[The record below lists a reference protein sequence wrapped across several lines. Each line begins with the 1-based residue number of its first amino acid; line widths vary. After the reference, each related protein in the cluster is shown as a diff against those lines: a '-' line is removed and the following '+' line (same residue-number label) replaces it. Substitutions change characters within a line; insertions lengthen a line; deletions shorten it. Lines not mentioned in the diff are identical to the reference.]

1 MSDLAEF
8 FANNPWSAYLL
19 AFIGPF
25 VQEDVAILTAATSA
39 AAGGDHVLLL
49 STWVGVIISDG
60 WKYWAGRLAHRIPW
74 AAKIA
79 ASPGV
84 AAASEQVHKR
94 LGMALIVARF
104 VPGTRIP
111 LNVACGLFRVP
122 FVKFLVLISLSAAI
136 YIGLAYGLFAALGAI
151 VGERVRAAIPFV
163 VVPLVLVLVGVALWR
178 GSRRKPGA
186 PSAP

>member
-8 FANNPWSAYLL
+8 FANNPWSAHLL

-39 AAGGDHVLLL
+39 AAGGDLMLLV
-49 STWVGVIISDG
+49 STWIGVIISDG

-74 AAKIA
+74 AAKLA
-79 ASPGV
+79 AKPGV
-84 AAASEQVHKR
+84 TAASEQVHKR

-122 FVKFLVLISLSAAI
+122 FVKFLPLISLSAAL
-136 YIGLAYGLFAALGAI
+136 YIGIAYGLFAALGAI
-151 VGERVRAAIPFV
+151 VGEQVRAAIPFV
-163 VVPLVLVLVGVALWR
+163 VVPVVVILVGVALWR
-178 GSRRKPGA
+178 GSRRKPDA